1 MPMKPERKEPLGL
14 WSSVFLSNWFFIW
27 VLPILARS
35 RISGIKNLVFKLR
48 HDESA
53 RYNAD
58 RLEAAWN
65 LELTLPASE
74 RSILRALR
82 RVYGRTYAFIGLY
95 KIVWGIFTWLSAYWL
110 LKKIISFTADRVAN
124 VTGLNMD
131 DGHYYSIALLFAS
144 LFSSI
149 AIHQLYSECNRVGI
163 QVRAAC
169 TALVYRKSLKLSVIR
184 GGAGEVINIYSTDVS
199 RVVDAV
205 TNFHFL
211 WSAFLEVTAIVILAW
226 TEVGISA
233 LPCLGFVILLL
244 PMQMYLG
251 SKISALNREQT
262 SVTTSRVHIMSEIL
276 TAIKLLK
283 FYNWESPFDE
293 KITKIRARE
302 MALIRQGMFVK
313 AVNFTVVFAIPV
325 FVALSSLGMYVA
337 TDHKLTA
344 SISFTVLSVYN
355 TLRYPALMLPLAVR
369 STAGAMTALT
379 RLNEFLSLAEVVEIV
394 PKTPPPGSD
403 VAVSIKNSSFKWDG
417 IEESAAV
424 TLTDININIK
434 RGSKVAII
442 GDVGAGKSS
451 LIAAILGQIRQVE
464 GDPIDVYGSTVLMS
478 QEAWLLNV
486 TLRDNILFGKEMNR
500 AEYKECIRVAALQR
514 DLTLLIA
521 GDKTE
526 IAERGAN
533 LSGGQKQRVSLA
545 RTIYA
550 DKDIVLLDDSLSA
563 VDQHVGVHIFEEC
576 FMKYLARKTVI
587 VSMNQLQYLPR
598 MDHII
603 VMREGKIA
611 MQGTFDQLLT
621 NPGFTDFCQQI
632 AAPAPAEGVDEEPFV
647 PLNQSGFELPEDTTE
662 PDSKDASTYQ
672 IEEHSVF
679 SSRDPVL
686 AVEAKNEAKNMIE
699 LNQLSVMSKNQ
710 MSVRFRDLNEST
722 IRRELEKDAGTT
734 IRSLGSR
741 HDLAAAV
748 RRNEMSVYSEADVE
762 GLDDM
767 LNERKGQLVQE
778 DTSAASTGFGD
789 FKTYG
794 RAAGSSTKPTQA
806 MLSAPQIRP
815 TPKGAGT
822 SVTIAVMCFF
832 FLVHGVRIGSD
843 YFLRLWV
850 PRVGGFSDS
859 FYLGIY
865 GMLTV
870 VFATGVL
877 TRGILFAILATKKA
891 TFLHDR
897 LFGAVIR
904 APMGFFDSTPLGR
917 VLSAFSK
924 HQLHTDD
931 TLPDAAM
938 QGLQYAPLGLGALL
952 LCAIIVPWNWA
963 PCIGLVIIGGAMV
976 KLSTPAETK
985 TKAMEAITKPP
996 IFNHLA
1002 ATLEGLFSIRAYH
1015 AQSRFDDMNLEKL
1028 DTNHAAMM
1036 AAMNVRSFQAL
1047 YLDFASSFVVYFTAL
1062 LLVVAPV
1069 TSELPS
1075 VTGLALSNA
1084 LQMLVFVQ
1092 WTVRMWGEVQSQ
1104 MSSVGQLDYYAQ
1116 IKPEAP
1122 AVVPSNP
1129 VPKLWPDQGNISFD
1143 SVVLRYKEGGVNVLK
1158 NINLSIKST
1167 EKIGIVGRT
1176 GSGKSTLL
1184 TALLRIV
1191 ELAEGTIRI
1200 DGVDISKIGLNDL
1213 RSNIAIIPQEPV
1225 LFVGTI
1231 RSNLDPFGKST
1242 DAEIWAALD
1251 LVQLGDK
1258 IRAMPAKLDTEVV
1271 ENGKNFSLG
1280 LRQCVCISRAMLGGR
1295 SVLVLDE
1302 ATAAIDVKTDMMIQ
1316 ESIRVGFRDKT
1327 VLCIAHRLETII
1339 DYDRVLVMDGGVVQ
1353 EFDEPIALLKKEGGV
1368 FADMCAASGDIQ
1380 GFIDAAQKA
1389 HDERLLKKGLP
1400 VVSQVE

>member
-1 MPMKPERKEPLGL
+1 MPRLNERKEPLGL

-35 RISGIKNLVFKLR
+35 RNSGIKNLVFKLR
-48 HDESA
+48 QAESA

-65 LELTLPASE
+65 MELELPASE

-82 RVYGRTYAFIGLY
+82 RVYGVTYAFIGLY
-95 KIVWGIFTWLSAYWL
+95 KIIWGIFTWLSAYWL
-110 LKKIISFTADRVAN
+110 LKQIISFISTRVAN
-124 VTGLNMD
+124 GDSNND
-131 DGHYYSIALLFAS
+131 DGHHYAIGLLFAS
-144 LFSSI
+144 LASSI

-211 WSAFLEVTAIVILAW
+211 WSAFLEVIAIVILAW

-244 PMQMYLG
+244 PTQMYLG
-251 SKISALNREQT
+251 RKISVLNRAQT
-262 SVTTSRVHIMSEIL
+262 TVTTSRVHIMSEIL

-302 MALIRQGMFVK
+302 MSLIRQGMIVK
-313 AVNFTVVFAIPV
+313 AINFTVVFAIPV
-325 FVALSSLGMYVA
+325 FVALTSLGMYVG

-379 RLNEFLSLAEVVEIV
+379 RLNEFLSLAEVVEVV
-394 PKTPPPGSD
+394 PKLPPPGSNL
-403 VAVSIKNSSFKWDG
+403 AVSIKSSSFKWDG
-417 IEESAAV
+417 IEAAAPA
-424 TLTDININIK
+424 TLTDVNIDIK
-434 RGSKVAII
+434 RGAKVAII
-442 GDVGAGKSS
+442 GDVGSGKSS
-451 LIAAILGQIRQVE
+451 LIAAILGQIRQIE
-464 GDPIDVYGSTVLMS
+464 GNVIDVYGSTVLMS

-486 TLRDNILFGKEMNR
+486 TLRDNILFGKELNR

-563 VDQHVGVHIFEEC
+563 VDQHVGAHIFEEC
-576 FMKYLARKTVI
+576 FMKYLAKKTVI

-603 VMREGKIA
+603 VMRDGKIA
-611 MQGTFDQLLT
+611 MQ
-621 NPGFTDFCQQI
+621 
-632 AAPAPAEGVDEEPFV
+632 
-647 PLNQSGFELPEDTTE
+647 
-662 PDSKDASTYQ
+662 
-672 IEEHSVF
+672 
-679 SSRDPVL
+679 
-686 AVEAKNEAKNMIE
+686 

-734 IRSLGSR
+734 IRSMGSR

-748 RRNEMSVYSEADVE
+748 RRNELSVYSTADVE
-762 GLDDM
+762 GLDDII
-767 LNERKGQLVQE
+767 NERKGQLVQE

-789 FKTYG
+789 FKTYF
-794 RAAGSSTKPTQA
+794 RAAGSSTKPTA
-806 MLSAPQIRP
+806 ASYTAPQVRP
-815 TPKGAGT
+815 TPTGAGT
-822 SVTIAVMCFF
+822 GVTVAVMVFF

-865 GMLTV
+865 GLLTV
-870 VFATGVL
+870 VFAAGVL

-891 TFLHDR
+891 SFLHDR

-904 APMGFFDSTPLGR
+904 APMSFFDATPLGR

-938 QGLQYAPLGLGALL
+938 QGLQYAPLGLGALI
-952 LCAIIVPWNWA
+952 LCAVIVPWNWA

-1028 DTNHAAMM
+1028 DHNHAAMM

-1062 LLVVAPV
+1062 LLVLAPNS
-1069 TSELPS
+1069 TDLPS

-1129 VPKLWPDQGNISFD
+1129 VPKLWPDRGNITFD
-1143 SVVLRYKEGGVNVLK
+1143 GCVLRYKEGGVDVLK
-1158 NINLSIKST
+1158 NICLNIKST

-1191 ELAEGTIRI
+1191 ELADGVIKI

-1231 RSNLDPFGKST
+1231 RSNLDPFGKSS

-1316 ESIRVGFRDKT
+1316 ESIRTGFRDKT

-1339 DYDRVLVMDGGVVQ
+1339 DYDRVLVMDSGVVV
-1353 EFDEPIALLKKEGGV
+1353 EFDEPLTLLDKPGGV
-1368 FADMCAASGDIQ
+1368 FADMCKASGNITEFRDL
-1380 GFIDAAQKA
+1380 ALKA
-1389 HDERLLKKGLP
+1389 HLERVARKGG
-1400 VVSQVE
+1400 VVGTETVSRVE